1 MHNVF
6 NFMMVNTEFQT
17 NMSPTE
23 TALSIRH
30 TSEPPDK
37 MPKWQCSQTV
47 FKVRHMSEPTDKKAQ
62 TVLCAQKRCLPCHA
76 LVDLTVLELLSSSRS
91 TFLFHGGVHIS
102 WQSSAKQGRNR
113 ENPWNKRFHQLPGT
127 FPPKP
132 LWGLASQEQWPPHSH
147 SSQCAFHHGHCSAG
161 GGRVMVETP
170 GSQVSRDYSSLTRD
184 AKTPDQK

>member
-1 MHNVF
+1 MTVLTNG
-6 NFMMVNTEFQT
+6 FQ
-17 NMSPTE
+17 
-23 TALSIRH
+23 
-30 TSEPPDK
+30 
-37 MPKWQCSQTV
+37 SQTH
-47 FKVRHMSEPTDKKAQ
+47 VRTNRQESPNSTLCSKKMFA
-62 TVLCAQKRCLPCHA
+62 LPCTGGLNCLGAPQLIQKH
-76 LVDLTVLELLSSSRS
+76 VSVPWRS
-91 TFLFHGGVHIS
+91 THQLAV
-102 WQSSAKQGRNR
+102 SAKQGRNR
-113 ENPWNKRFHQLPGT
+113 ENPRNKRFHQLPGT

>member
-30 TSEPPDK
+30 TSEPLIKCPNDSAHK
-37 MPKWQCSQTV
+37 RFS
-47 FKVRHMSEPTDKKAQ
+47 KVRHTSEPTDKKAQ
-62 TVLCAQKRCLPCHA
+62 TVLCAQRCLPCHA

-102 WQSSAKQGRNR
+102 WQSVPSRGETGESREQTVSSAAR
-113 ENPWNKRFHQLPGT
+113 T
-127 FPPKP
+127 FPPKSP
-132 LWGLASQEQWPPHSH
+132 SEG
-147 SSQCAFHHGHCSAG
+147 
-161 GGRVMVETP
+161 
-170 GSQVSRDYSSLTRD
+170 
-184 AKTPDQK
+184 